1 MSTETTT
8 DVEQKVI
15 DRKAELKKIDAS
27 KLHIAK
33 NDYLKEVAETLE
45 IGYDPDNFN
54 RGDVIAKIKE
64 ALSEVQADGRIRK
77 VIFHNTGEGSASD
90 VTISLNGKLLRYPKD
105 TVVEVPEGFLKVL
118 DEAVEYRTEVLGGR
132 RVVRKYKTQTY
143 EIVE

>member
-8 DVEQKVI
+8 NVEQKVI

-64 ALSEVQADGRIRK
+64 ALSEVQADGSIRK

-118 DEAVEYRTEVLGGR
+118 DEAVEYRTEVLGGQ